1 MSTATSNLI
10 PVKVPSVGE
19 SITSGVIGSWK
30 KKNGDTV
37 ASGDPL
43 FEIETDKVT
52 SEVFA
57 ETSGTL
63 EILVAEGTEVKVGQ
77 VVAHIIPGKTGGKS
91 SQVSVGPRS
100 AAAKD
105 QSIQNQKSNIQHS
118 LDSPIRNPQSPRIS
132 EIPTHRGATESDGPG
147 QVLGGQSAIPNP
159 PSPAAADAA
168 PRTFRAGKE
177 SRRRMSPLRR
187 KIADRLVSAQHTAAI
202 LTTFNEADLSKLI
215 ALRSEVQPVFQAE
228 HGVKLGFMSFF
239 IQAAVHALKAV
250 PAVNA
255 RIEGDEIVEQ
265 HYYDI
270 GVAVGTEKGL
280 VVPVLR
286 DCDQLDLAGIEKAL
300 ADVAQRARDGKLS
313 LPDLEGGVFTISNG
327 GIYGSVMSTPIL
339 NPPQSAILGMHA
351 IQQRPI
357 AVDGQVEIRPMMNL
371 ALSYDHRLIDGK
383 EAVTFLIEIKK
394 FVENPTLAL
403 FGLSPS

>member
-1 MSTATSNLI
+1 MSTTTSNLVA
-10 PVKVPSVGE
+10 VKVPSVGE

-63 EILVAEGTEVKVGQ
+63 EILVAEGREVKVGQ
-77 VVAHIIPGKTGGKS
+77 VVAHILPGKGAGKPSVAAPAKPARSEGGPTS
-91 SQVSVGPRS
+91 SFKTEPSVNVNER
-100 AAAKD
+100 
-105 QSIQNQKSNIQHS
+105 
-118 LDSPIRNPQSPRIS
+118 
-132 EIPTHRGATESDGPG
+132 
-147 QVLGGQSAIPNP
+147 P
-159 PSPAAADAA
+159 PSPISPRESGGPATFEERAVA
-168 PRTFRAGKE
+168 RTFRAGKE

-215 ALRSEVQPVFQAE
+215 ALRAEVQPVFQAE

-239 IQAAVHALKAV
+239 IQAAVHALKTV

-270 GVAVGTEKGL
+270 GVAVGTDKGL

-286 DCDQLDLAGIEKAL
+286 DCDQLDLAGLEKAL
-300 ADVAQRARDGKLS
+300 ADVAQRAREGKLS

>member
-1 MSTATSNLI
+1 MSTATSNLVA
-10 PVKVPSVGE
+10 VKVPSVGE

-30 KKNGDTV
+30 KKNGDIV
-37 ASGDPL
+37 ASGDAL

-77 VVAHIIPGKTGGKS
+77 VVAHIVPGKAGNKAALA
-91 SQVSVGPRS
+91 SVGPRS
-100 AAAKD
+100 VAAKTAETPVGTAVP
-105 QSIQNQKSNIQHS
+105 S
-118 LDSPIRNPQSPRIS
+118 R
-132 EIPTHRGATESDGPG
+132 
-147 QVLGGQSAIPNP
+147 
-159 PSPAAADAA
+159 PSPTSKTEPSVNINLNVNERSPSPVSPLPSSAPADAA
-168 PRTFRAGKE
+168 RTFRPGKE

-202 LTTFNEADLSKLI
+202 LTTFNEADLSKLMT
-215 ALRSEVQPVFQAE
+215 LRTEVQPVFQAE

-239 IQAAVHALKAV
+239 LQAAVHALKTV

-286 DCDQLDLAGIEKAL
+286 DCDQLDLAGLEKAL
-300 ADVAQRARDGKLS
+300 AEVARRAREGKLS

-327 GIYGSVMSTPIL
+327 GIYGSVLSTPIL
-339 NPPQSAILGMHA
+339 NPPQAAILGMHA
-351 IQQRPI
+351 IQPRPV

>member
-30 KKNGDTV
+30 KKNGDSI

-77 VVAHIIPGKTGGKS
+77 VVANILPGKGAGKPSVAAPAKPARSEGGPIATSKPEPSVNVNLNVNDHLPS
-91 SQVSVGPRS
+91 SSGS
-100 AAAKD
+100 
-105 QSIQNQKSNIQHS
+105 
-118 LDSPIRNPQSPRIS
+118 
-132 EIPTHRGATESDGPG
+132 
-147 QVLGGQSAIPNP
+147 
-159 PSPAAADAA
+159 DAA

-286 DCDQLDLAGIEKAL
+286 DCDQLDLAGIEKSL
-300 ADVAQRARDGKLS
+300 ADVAQRAREGKLS

-351 IQQRPI
+351 IQPRPI

>member
-77 VVAHIIPGKTGGKS
+77 VVAHILPGKGAGKP
-91 SQVSVGPRS
+91 SVAAPAKPAADSKVGAVVPNRPS
-100 AAAKD
+100 APPKAETPVNVND
-105 QSIQNQKSNIQHS
+105 R
-118 LDSPIRNPQSPRIS
+118 PISY
-132 EIPTHRGATESDGPG
+132 
-147 QVLGGQSAIPNP
+147 P
-159 PSPAAADAA
+159 PSPAAADAS
-168 PRTFRAGKE
+168 PRTFRPGKE

-202 LTTFNEADLSKLI
+202 LTTFNEADLPKLI

-239 IQAAVHALKAV
+239 IQASVHALKAV

-286 DCDQLDLAGIEKAL
+286 DCDQLDLAGLEKAL

-339 NPPQSAILGMHA
+339 NPPQAAILGMHA

-383 EAVTFLIEIKK
+383 EAVTFLIQVKK

>member
-1 MSTATSNLI
+1 MSTATSNFI

-30 KKNGDTV
+30 KKNGEAV

-57 ETSGTL
+57 EISGIL
-63 EILVAEGTEVKVGQ
+63 EILVAEGREVKVGQ
-77 VVAHIIPGKTGGKS
+77 VVAHIHPGKAPARTKTSAEPPVGTAVPSRPSTSPKTEPTVNINLSGNERSPTSIPQLPS
-91 SQVSVGPRS
+91 SSGS
-100 AAAKD
+100 
-105 QSIQNQKSNIQHS
+105 
-118 LDSPIRNPQSPRIS
+118 
-132 EIPTHRGATESDGPG
+132 
-147 QVLGGQSAIPNP
+147 
-159 PSPAAADAA
+159 DAA
-168 PRTFRAGKE
+168 PRTFRPGKE

-202 LTTFNEADLSKLI
+202 LTTFNEADLSRLI
-215 ALRSEVQPVFQAE
+215 ALRTEVQPVFQAE

-286 DCDQLDLAGIEKAL
+286 DCDQLDLAGLEKAL
-300 ADVAQRARDGKLS
+300 AEVAQRAREGRLS

-327 GIYGSVMSTPIL
+327 GVYGSVMSTPIL

-371 ALSYDHRLIDGK
+371 ALSYDHRMIDGK
-383 EAVTFLIEIKK
+383 EAVTFLIAIKK

>member
-1 MSTATSNLI
+1 MNPATANLI
-10 PVKVPSVGE
+10 SVKVPSVGE
-19 SITSGVIGSWK
+19 SITSGVIGGWK

-77 VVAHIIPGKTGGKS
+77 VVAHIVLGKGPAKS
-91 SQVSVGPRS
+91 
-100 AAAKD
+100 
-105 QSIQNQKSNIQHS
+105 KSNA
-118 LDSPIRNPQSPRIS
+118 DDKVGTVVPNRPIVPSQ
-132 EIPTHRGATESDGPG
+132 TES
-147 QVLGGQSAIPNP
+147 
-159 PSPAAADAA
+159 PSLIRHPQPTVPTLPATAAADAA

-202 LTTFNEADLSKLI
+202 LSTFNEADLSKLI

-300 ADVAQRARDGKLS
+300 ADVAQRAREGKLS

-327 GIYGSVMSTPIL
+327 GVYGSVMSTPIL

-383 EAVTFLIEIKK
+383 EAVGFLIEIKK

>member
-77 VVAHIIPGKTGGKS
+77 VVAHILPGKGAGKP
-91 SQVSVGPRS
+91 SVAAPAKPAADSKVGAVVPNRPS
-100 AAAKD
+100 APPKAETPVNVND
-105 QSIQNQKSNIQHS
+105 RPISHS
-118 LDSPIRNPQSPRIS
+118 
-132 EIPTHRGATESDGPG
+132 
-147 QVLGGQSAIPNP
+147 
-159 PSPAAADAA
+159 PSPAAADAS
-168 PRTFRAGKE
+168 PRTFRPGKE

-239 IQAAVHALKAV
+239 IQASVHALKAV

-286 DCDQLDLAGIEKAL
+286 DCDQLDLAGLEKAL

-339 NPPQSAILGMHA
+339 NPPQAAILGMHA

-383 EAVTFLIEIKK
+383 EAVTFLIQVKK

>member
-1 MSTATSNLI
+1 MSAATSNLV

-30 KKNGDTV
+30 KKNGDSV

-77 VVAHIIPGKTGGKS
+77 VVAHILPGKAGGKPS
-91 SQVSVGPRS
+91 VSAP
-100 AAAKD
+100 AK
-105 QSIQNQKSNIQHS
+105 
-118 LDSPIRNPQSPRIS
+118 
-132 EIPTHRGATESDGPG
+132 
-147 QVLGGQSAIPNP
+147 
-159 PSPAAADAA
+159 PAADGKEGAVLPNRSSSTPKPEPSVNLNVNERSISPVPASRGSDSA
-168 PRTFRAGKE
+168 PRTFRPGRE
-177 SRRRMSPLRR
+177 SRRKMSPLRR

-202 LTTFNEADLSKLI
+202 LTTFNEADLSKLM

-286 DCDQLDLAGIEKAL
+286 DCDELNLAGIEKDL
-300 ADVAQRARDGKLS
+300 ADVAQRAREGKLS

-357 AVDGQVEIRPMMNL
+357 AVDGLVEIRPMMNL

-383 EAVTFLIEIKK
+383 EAVTFLIQIKK

>member
-30 KKNGDTV
+30 RKNGDSV
-37 ASGDPL
+37 ESGDPL

-77 VVAHIIPGKTGGKS
+77 VVAHILPGKSAGKS
-91 SQVSVGPRS
+91 KPSAEAPVGTTVPSRPGTSPKTEPAVNINLNVNERSPSSISQ
-100 AAAKD
+100 
-105 QSIQNQKSNIQHS
+105 
-118 LDSPIRNPQSPRIS
+118 L
-132 EIPTHRGATESDGPG
+132 
-147 QVLGGQSAIPNP
+147 
-159 PSPAAADAA
+159 PSSTGSDAA
-168 PRTFRAGKE
+168 PRTFRPGKE

-187 KIADRLVSAQHTAAI
+187 KIADRLVSAQHNAAI

-215 ALRSEVQPVFQAE
+215 ALRAEVQPVFQAE

-286 DCDQLDLAGIEKAL
+286 DCDQLDLASLEKAL
-300 ADVAQRARDGKLS
+300 AEFAQRAREGKLS

-351 IQQRPI
+351 IQQRPV
-357 AVDGQVEIRPMMNL
+357 AVDGRVEIRPMMNL

-383 EAVTFLIEIKK
+383 EAVTFLIQIKK
-394 FVENPTLAL
+394 FVENPALAL
-403 FGLSPS
+403 FGLPPA

>member
-1 MSTATSNLI
+1 MSTATSNLVA
-10 PVKVPSVGE
+10 VKVPSVGE

-30 KKNGDTV
+30 KKNGDSIS
-37 ASGDPL
+37 SGDPL

-63 EILVAEGTEVKVGQ
+63 EILVPEGTEVKVGQ
-77 VVAHIIPGKTGGKS
+77 VVAHIVPGKG
-91 SQVSVGPRS
+91 
-100 AAAKD
+100 AAKGKA
-105 QSIQNQKSNIQHS
+105 KSEDRAGTTVPGRPNT
-118 LDSPIRNPQSPRIS
+118 PAKS
-132 EIPTHRGATESDGPG
+132 EIPSPTRNPES
-147 QVLGGQSAIPNP
+147 VIPTP
-159 PSPAAADAA
+159 PSSGPSDSA
-168 PRTFRAGKE
+168 PRTFRPGKE

-187 KIADRLVSAQHTAAI
+187 KIADRLVSSQHTAAI

-215 ALRSEVQPVFQAE
+215 ALRAEVQPVFQAE

-239 IQAAVHALKAV
+239 IEAAVHALKAV

-255 RIEGDEIVEQ
+255 RIEGDEMVEQ

-286 DCDQLDLAGIEKAL
+286 DCDQLDLAGLEKAL
-300 ADVAQRARDGKLS
+300 AEVAQRAREGKLS
-313 LPDLEGGVFTISNG
+313 LADLEGGVFTISNG

-351 IQQRPI
+351 IQQRPV
-357 AVDGQVEIRPMMNL
+357 AVEGRVEIRPMMNL

-394 FVENPTLAL
+394 FVENPALAL

>member
-1 MSTATSNLI
+1 
-10 PVKVPSVGE
+10 
-19 SITSGVIGSWK
+19 
-30 KKNGDTV
+30 
-37 ASGDPL
+37 
-43 FEIETDKVT
+43 
-52 SEVFA
+52 
-57 ETSGTL
+57 
-63 EILVAEGTEVKVGQ
+63 
-77 VVAHIIPGKTGGKS
+77 
-91 SQVSVGPRS
+91 
-100 AAAKD
+100 
-105 QSIQNQKSNIQHS
+105 
-118 LDSPIRNPQSPRIS
+118 
-132 EIPTHRGATESDGPG
+132 
-147 QVLGGQSAIPNP
+147 
-159 PSPAAADAA
+159 
-168 PRTFRAGKE
+168 
-177 SRRRMSPLRR
+177 
-187 KIADRLVSAQHTAAI
+187 
-202 LTTFNEADLSKLI
+202 
-215 ALRSEVQPVFQAE
+215 
-228 HGVKLGFMSFF
+228 KLGFMSFF

-286 DCDQLDLAGIEKAL
+286 DCDQLDLPGIEKAL
-300 ADVAQRARDGKLS
+300 ADVAQRAREGKLS

-351 IQQRPI
+351 IQPRPI

>member
-63 EILVAEGTEVKVGQ
+63 EILVTEGTEVKVGQ
-77 VVAHIIPGKTGGKS
+77 VVAHILPGK
-91 SQVSVGPRS
+91 
-100 AAAKD
+100 
-105 QSIQNQKSNIQHS
+105 
-118 LDSPIRNPQSPRIS
+118 
-132 EIPTHRGATESDGPG
+132 GPG
-147 QVLGGQSAIPNP
+147 KPSVAAPAKPAADSKVGAVVPNRPSAPPKAETPVNVNDRPISHP
-159 PSPAAADAA
+159 PSPAVADAS
-168 PRTFRAGKE
+168 PRTFRPGKE

-215 ALRSEVQPVFQAE
+215 ALRLEVQPVFQAE

-300 ADVAQRARDGKLS
+300 ADVAQRAREGKLS

-327 GIYGSVMSTPIL
+327 GIYGSVLSTPIL
-339 NPPQSAILGMHA
+339 NPPQAAILGMHA
-351 IQQRPI
+351 IQQRPV

>member
-1 MSTATSNLI
+1 MSAIASQII

-30 KKNGDTV
+30 KKNGDSV

-77 VVAHIIPGKTGGKS
+77 VVAHIHPGKAPTRTKT
-91 SQVSVGPRS
+91 
-100 AAAKD
+100 
-105 QSIQNQKSNIQHS
+105 NT
-118 LDSPIRNPQSPRIS
+118 
-132 EIPTHRGATESDGPG
+132 EIPVETAVPSRPSTSPKHEPSVNVNLNANERSPSSISQLPSSRGSD
-147 QVLGGQSAIPNP
+147 S
-159 PSPAAADAA
+159 A
-168 PRTFRAGKE
+168 PRTFRPGKE

-202 LTTFNEADLSKLI
+202 LTTFNETDLSKLI
-215 ALRSEVQPVFQAE
+215 ALRSEVQPTFQAE

-270 GVAVGTEKGL
+270 GVAVGTDKGL

-286 DCDQLDLAGIEKAL
+286 DCDQLDLPGIEKAL
-300 ADVAQRARDGKLS
+300 ADVAQRAREGKLS

-327 GIYGSVMSTPIL
+327 GVYGSVMSTPIL

-351 IQQRPI
+351 IQSRPVVI
-357 AVDGQVEIRPMMNL
+357 DGQVEIRPMMNL
-371 ALSYDHRLIDGK
+371 ALSYDHRIIDGK

>member
-1 MSTATSNLI
+1 MSTTTSNLVA
-10 PVKVPSVGE
+10 VKVPSVGE

-30 KKNGDTV
+30 KKNGDIV
-37 ASGDPL
+37 ASGDAL

-77 VVAHIIPGKTGGKS
+77 VVAHILPGKS
-91 SQVSVGPRS
+91 SGKPKPSAEAPVGTAVPSR
-100 AAAKD
+100 
-105 QSIQNQKSNIQHS
+105 
-118 LDSPIRNPQSPRIS
+118 
-132 EIPTHRGATESDGPG
+132 
-147 QVLGGQSAIPNP
+147 
-159 PSPAAADAA
+159 PSPTSKTEPSANINLNVNERSPSPVSPLPSSAPADAA
-168 PRTFRAGKE
+168 RTFRPGKE
-177 SRRRMSPLRR
+177 TRRRMSPLRR

-202 LTTFNEADLSKLI
+202 LTTFNEADLSKLMT
-215 ALRSEVQPVFQAE
+215 LRTEVQPVFQAE

-239 IQAAVHALKAV
+239 LQAAVHALKTV

-286 DCDQLDLAGIEKAL
+286 DCDQLDLAGLEKAL
-300 ADVAQRARDGKLS
+300 AEVARRAREGKLS

-327 GIYGSVMSTPIL
+327 GIYGSVLSTPIL
-339 NPPQSAILGMHA
+339 NPPQAAILGMHA
-351 IQQRPI
+351 IQPRPV

-394 FVENPTLAL
+394 FIENPTLAL